1 MSHAPNFTWSAKYEE
16 GMSNEQRYIVVFF
29 VVFFE
34 ASTGFFYKQHFYKQS
49 QDEIGNK
56 LSKS

>member
-29 VVFFE
+29 E
-34 ASTGFFYKQHFYKQS
+34 TSTGFFYKQYFYKQS
-49 QDEIGNK
+49 QDEIGKK